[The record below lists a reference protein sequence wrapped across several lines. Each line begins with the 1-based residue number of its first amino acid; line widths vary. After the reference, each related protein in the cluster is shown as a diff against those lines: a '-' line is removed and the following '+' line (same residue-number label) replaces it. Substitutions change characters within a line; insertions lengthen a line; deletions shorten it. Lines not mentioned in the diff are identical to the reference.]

1 MGVSVR
7 QKVKGGPY
15 YIFVS
20 RNGKRKSRKIGD
32 KRTAEQ
38 VAAKIR
44 AKLELGG
51 YSFERPKQEPKIP
64 TFTEYSNYF
73 MAGYSQNNHKA
84 SSQRAYRKV
93 IDRHFKPRFGNM
105 RLDEIEKADVK
116 NCLYALRGK
125 GLAYSTVQ
133 NLRAYLSAIFGQ
145 AVDDG
150 VLTINPVSKTGKY
163 IKKPEKPRRR
173 ITAFTWE
180 ERTIL
185 ERAVE
190 KHFPEWYALVVLDFR
205 TGIRL
210 GEICA
215 LEIGD
220 VDFDGRFIEVRQ
232 NYDHEG
238 DKITTPKSGKA
249 RRVDMS
255 PHLVKVLQAHIK
267 ARKESQWLFHRE
279 DGSIVNPRHLSDWLF
294 KRWLKVAGLAQ
305 SPKRLSFNSIR
316 HSYATLRLQ
325 KGDNIL
331 DVSRQLGHHS
341 VRVTEAS
348 YYDYVPGTHKN

>member
-1 MGVSVR
+1 
-7 QKVKGGPY
+7 
-15 YIFVS
+15 
-20 RNGKRKSRKIGD
+20 
-32 KRTAEQ
+32 
-38 VAAKIR
+38 
-44 AKLELGG
+44 
-51 YSFERPKQEPKIP
+51 
-64 TFTEYSNYF
+64 
-73 MAGYSQNNHKA
+73 
-84 SSQRAYRKV
+84 
-93 IDRHFKPRFGNM
+93 
-105 RLDEIEKADVK
+105 
-116 NCLYALRGK
+116 
-125 GLAYSTVQ
+125 
-133 NLRAYLSAIFGQ
+133 LSAIFGQ

-348 YYDYVPGTHKN
+348 YYDYVPGTHKNQVDELDLETAPNCTYMHPRPDLKIATN